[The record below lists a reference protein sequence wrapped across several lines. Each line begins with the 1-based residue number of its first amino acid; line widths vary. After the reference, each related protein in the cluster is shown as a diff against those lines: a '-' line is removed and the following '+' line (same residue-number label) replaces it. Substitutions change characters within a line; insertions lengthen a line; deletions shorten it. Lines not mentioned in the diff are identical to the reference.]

1 MGKMRAHVRVLYI
14 YIYIMHIYY
23 SYIYIIHTHIIA
35 GGRWMQWAALIKAV
49 CKTEIQNRKITEFIR
64 IGLALSCY
72 KVNGRTK
79 ILGALNIL
87 LSLWPQVCHFKS
99 CFAPPCLRMNQ
110 HVAETDWFGFERAIP
125 LLNVRKAS
133 GFDAD
138 CAFQRGTEHS
148 SCQLVVGHYLAATNS
163 LAIASLILAGA
174 SDFVT

>member
-1 MGKMRAHVRVLYI
+1 
-14 YIYIMHIYY
+14 
-23 SYIYIIHTHIIA
+23 
-35 GGRWMQWAALIKAV
+35 MQWAALIKAV

-64 IGLALSCY
+64 IGLALGCY
-72 KVNGRTK
+72 KVSGRTK
-79 ILGALNIL
+79 NLGALNIL

-138 CAFQRGTEHS
+138 CAFQRVTEHS
-148 SCQLVVGHYLAATNS
+148 SCQLAVGHYLAATNS
-163 LAIASLILAGA
+163 LAIAGLILAGA